1 MRVRCC
7 TLLLYVRLPHAE
19 GAKMAEA
26 LLSGYQPQ
34 TIRVSG
40 GRNLGY
46 CLYGPGDGVPVV
58 FFYGTPG
65 TMFLAPDRLV
75 PVDELGI
82 RLLVVDRPGYGIDP
96 AAGPL
101 RRGSR
106 RRRGRPRRSSWL
118 GRLRR
123 VGGFRRWPARA
134 GLCRAPG
141 RPGSRAAPAW

>member
-1 MRVRCC
+1 
-7 TLLLYVRLPHAE
+7 
-19 GAKMAEA
+19 MADA

-34 TIRVSG
+34 SIRVPG

-82 RLLVVDRPGYGIDP
+82 RD
-96 AAGPL
+96 
-101 RRGSR
+101 
-106 RRRGRPRRSSWL
+106 
-118 GRLRR
+118 RR
-123 VGGFRRWPARA
+123 VR
-134 GLCRAPG
+134 
-141 RPGSRAAPAW
+141 